1 MSQDNRWS
9 IQELLVRYDLEPELI
24 DLFVEGTFDKEVL
37 TQVCASKEQKRAIY
51 EIDSVDIPASILTK
65 HGLSLGNKQRV
76 IALSKELAGIAADAK
91 VVCLVDRDLDHWF
104 VPIADTHRLRW
115 TSFCSL
121 ECHFLTAETIRDIA
135 VTTGRAK
142 IKSFDQFTASLL
154 ATIRALYAFRLS
166 DRDLGLN
173 LKWVALRKY
182 LKRVEDSVVFD
193 TSKYSTALLASNA
206 KSQKKAEFDSAAAN
220 WIKKLNC
227 DIRLSARGHDY
238 TALLAWAIL
247 EFGGEKELANEVA
260 VERLFV
266 LLARSIGSLS
276 VEVQ

>member
-1 MSQDNRWS
+1 MTQDNRWS
-9 IQELLVRYDLEPELI
+9 IQELLARYDLEPELV
-24 DLFVEGTFDKEVL
+24 DLFVEGSFDKEVL
-37 TQVCASKEQKRAIY
+37 TLACASNGQRRTIY
-51 EIDSVDIPASILTK
+51 EIDSVDVPASVLAK

-76 IALSKELAGIAADAK
+76 IALAKELSSIAEDAK

-104 VPIADTHRLRW
+104 SPIANTHRLRW

-121 ECHFLTAETIRDIA
+121 ECHFLTSETIRDIA
-135 VTTGRAK
+135 VTTGRVK
-142 IKSFDQFTASLL
+142 IKQFDQFTEGLL
-154 ATIRALYAFRLS
+154 STLRTLYALRLS
-166 DRDLGLN
+166 DRELGLN

-182 LKRVEDSVVFD
+182 LKRVDDSVVFD
-193 TSKYSTALLASNA
+193 VAKYSTALLASNA
-206 KSQKKAEFDSAAAN
+206 KSQAVDAFETATAN
-220 WIKKLNC
+220 WIKKLTC

-260 VERLFV
+260 VGRLFV

-276 VEVQ
+276 TEAQ